1 MEDADVARE
10 VTQAIQVA
18 LDRNRRIETIVIAIL
33 ATLAFTG
40 IGLVIYG
47 AAVRSWEAVLPGTIS
62 ELAIVMPI
70 RYLLRIRNENVRL
83 EAMPQMIR
91 LADTP
96 AKKKSAFDTINKM
109 ITQAQS

>member
-1 MEDADVARE
+1 MDDADV
-10 VTQAIQVA
+10 TQEITRGIQVA
-18 LDRNRRIETIVIAIL
+18 LDRNRRIETIVIVIL
-33 ATLAFTG
+33 AALAFTG

-47 AAVRSWEAVLPGTIS
+47 AAVRGWEAVLPGTIS
-62 ELAIVMPI
+62 ELSIVMPI

-96 AKKKSAFDTINKM
+96 AKRKLAFDTITKM
-109 ITQAQS
+109 ITQAPS